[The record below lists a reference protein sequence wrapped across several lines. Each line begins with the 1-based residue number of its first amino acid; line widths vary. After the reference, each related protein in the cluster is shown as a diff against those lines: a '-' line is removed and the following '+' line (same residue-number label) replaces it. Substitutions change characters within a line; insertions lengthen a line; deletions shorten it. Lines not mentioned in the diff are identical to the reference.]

1 MEYTIAE
8 SRLVKLMD
16 NYITRRVGDLYMRNS
31 SNIHATAKDFELVD
45 INRNLIFEMIDG
57 NLGVSQ
63 ELFYKIMSMF
73 NMNYS
78 ETENM
83 FVRWFETRY
92 PNEYIVASYC
102 SIYY

>member
-16 NYITRRVGDLYMRNS
+16 NYITRRIGNLYMRNS
-31 SNIHATAKDFELVD
+31 SNINATAKDFELVD
-45 INRNLIFEMIDG
+45 IDRNIIFEMIDG

-63 ELFYKIMSMF
+63 ELFYSIMFMF
-73 NMNYS
+73 NMNYT

-83 FVRWFETRY
+83 FVRWFKKRY
-92 PNEYIVASYC
+92 PNIHIVASYC

>member
-16 NYITRRVGDLYMRNS
+16 NYIIRRVGDLYMRNS

-57 NLGVSQ
+57 NLWVQ
-63 ELFYKIMSMF
+63 
-73 NMNYS
+73 
-78 ETENM
+78 TE
-83 FVRWFETRY
+83 
-92 PNEYIVASYC
+92 
-102 SIYY
+102 